1 MRIANSGPLTRCWPR
16 SPWYQA
22 RTRTIGQPDDECEER
37 DLPDLLRPVEGFA
50 DVLEALQ
57 ESPGSGDV
65 DKSPLDD
72 LAAAQPGPGA
82 LGSTLCRRVGHLEA
96 SVSSSGASF
105 GRAARRARCCAMSR
119 SMSAKTALNSGSLR
133 IEARLGSKSR

>member
-1 MRIANSGPLTRCWPR
+1 MRADTARPTRQCAGMDEQDIIDLLELQRLTRELLDHLTAMFPL
-16 SPWYQA
+16 
-22 RTRTIGQPDDECEER
+22 EEAAE
-37 DLPDLLRPVEGFA
+37 LRRY
-50 DVLEALQ
+50 
-57 ESPGSGDV
+57 
-65 DKSPLDD
+65 
-72 LAAAQPGPGA
+72 
-82 LGSTLCRRVGHLEA
+82 CRLEA